1 MTSDHQN
8 AAVTPKIQYKRI
20 SPKRVQRIRMD
31 TGLLSKTDC
40 QLIIIPTEPH
50 MVVSEILTK
59 VLAEAKRGLSITK
72 K

>member
-1 MTSDHQN
+1 
-8 AAVTPKIQYKRI
+8 
-20 SPKRVQRIRMD
+20 MD